1 MTMLENMWASL
12 NCSTIASTSYK
23 NRLRYAGY
31 PLTELIN
38 ENELSLVKNL
48 SIVQFILFLTIPAVS
63 VPGLILRIA
72 KFIGERKW
80 YHSHI
85 DLIKNDTI

>member
-1 MTMLENMWASL
+1 MGIS

-23 NRLRYAGY
+23 NRLRYAGF

-38 ENELSLVKNL
+38 ENELSLVTNL
-48 SIVQFILFLTIPAVS
+48 SIVQFILFLTVAAVS
-63 VPGLILRIA
+63 VPVLILRIT

-80 YHSHI
+80 YCSYT
-85 DLIKNDTI
+85 DLVKKIQSAFDAKC